1 MIEMYLMIFLCIIV
15 SLVIG
20 LIAVTM
26 YMVWVV
32 IQHDLEEQRKAAEHD
47 TARRSD

>member
-32 IQHDLEEQRKAAEHD
+32 IQHDLEEQRKGEND
-47 TARRSD
+47 ETD